1 MEIRLSPTT
10 IGNLTINR
18 LAVLT
23 NSLFFAGQQTAQYN
37 FTIHLVNDN
46 WEIVNSPY
54 VTTVQQVAL
63 ITGSDYQPAF
73 DNFAY
78 AVPLIEE
85 QAATW

>member
-37 FTIHLVNDN
+37 FTIYLVDDN
-46 WEIVNSPY
+46 WEIVSSPY
-54 VTTVQQVAL
+54 VTTVQQVAT

-73 DNFAY
+73 DNFSY

>member
-18 LAVLT
+18 LAVLS
-23 NSLFFAGQQTAQYN
+23 NSLFFASQQTAQYN
-37 FTIHLVNDN
+37 FTIYLVNDN
-46 WEIVNSPY
+46 WEIVTSPY
-54 VTTVQQVAL
+54 VTTVQQVAT
-63 ITGSDYQPAF
+63 ITGADYQPAF
-73 DNFAY
+73 DNFSY

>member
-37 FTIHLVNDN
+37 FTIYLVNDS
-46 WEIVNSPY
+46 WEIVSSPY
-54 VTTVQQVAL
+54 VTTVQQVAT
-63 ITGSDYQPAF
+63 ITGADYQPAF
-73 DNFAY
+73 DNFSY